1 MAKQYLTVNGQLVMH
16 NGKLI
21 QVPDPDSIND
31 LLDEQDGYATQL
43 KQLSDDVSNLAL
55 NGLVDGTPRGSF
67 QTLEQLQS
75 AYPDGTPGIYV
86 ITKTGEW
93 CYYNE
98 GWKIGGN
105 YIEPDSGGGASIT
118 ANIKITG
125 NKDDILGTTEHN
137 KLCILSNTGD
147 LSFKV
152 VDKIEG
158 GTEELSTLSTV
169 LPQALKSSCSARYNN
184 NIYIFG
190 GYNGY
195 YQNTIYKF
203 NCATETITTLS
214 ITLPQ
219 LLGNACC
226 SIHNDNIYIFG
237 GFDGNCQNTIYKFNC
252 STETITTL
260 SATLPQKL
268 YYLSCSTYN
277 NNIYVFGGVG
287 DGDISQYIYR
297 FNCTNETISTLS
309 VTLPK
314 KLYGHCCSVHN
325 DNIFIFGGFTPT
337 GNEVL
342 NTIYKFDCT
351 NETITTLST
360 VLPQKLYYISC
371 SIHNDNIYIFGG
383 YNGTSIVNTI
393 YKFNCINE
401 SITTL
406 SSILPQ
412 QLYEVSCSTYNS
424 NIYIFGGSAGNSN
437 YSKAIYNFSV
447 SFELAANNVLI
458 YNANNNYSFD
468 LITDQVTIPIKNVY
482 IGDSN
487 NTAQLAKAYLYD
499 ESKMGWVNVNTGE
512 VLS

>member
-67 QTLEQLQS
+67 QTLELLQS

-118 ANIKITG
+118 SNIKITG

-152 VDKIEG
+152 VDKING
-158 GTEELSTLSTV
+158 GSEEISSLSEV
-169 LPQALKSSCSARYNN
+169 LPQDLYDTCCARY
-184 NIYIFG
+184 
-190 GYNGY
+190 
-195 YQNTIYKF
+195 
-203 NCATETITTLS
+203 
-214 ITLPQ
+214 
-219 LLGNACC
+219 
-226 SIHNDNIYIFG
+226 
-237 GFDGNCQNTIYKFNC
+237 
-252 STETITTL
+252 
-260 SATLPQKL
+260 
-268 YYLSCSTYN
+268 
-277 NNIYVFGGVG
+277 
-287 DGDISQYIYR
+287 
-297 FNCTNETISTLS
+297 
-309 VTLPK
+309 
-314 KLYGHCCSVHN
+314 
-325 DNIFIFGGFTPT
+325 
-337 GNEVL
+337 
-342 NTIYKFDCT
+342 
-351 NETITTLST
+351 
-360 VLPQKLYYISC
+360 
-371 SIHNDNIYIFGG
+371 NDNIYIFGG
-383 YNGTSIVNTI
+383 YSSVGKLNTI
-393 YKFNCINE
+393 YKFNCINKTIE
-401 SITTL
+401 KLNVNLPNVLYGACCSTYGDSIYIFGGYGEYRLNTIYKFNCSNETIEKLNVTLPDTFNWACCSTYGDSIYIFGGYDGRECKQTIYKFNCISEAVTTL
-406 SSILPQ
+406 SVKLPQ
-412 QLYEVSCSTYNS
+412 KLRNLCCSIQDK
-424 NIYIFGGSAGNSN
+424 NIYIFGGFNDGKAVNTIYKFNCVNDTISTLTTKLPQILYSASCSKYNNSIFIFGGNNGGSEVN
-437 YSKAIYNFSV
+437 TIYRFNCNDEIITKLNLTLTQSIQDSTCATYNDDIYIFGGYSGGATNTIYNLSL

-458 YNANNNYSFD
+458 YNANSNYSFE
-468 LITDQVTIPIKNVY
+468 LVTNQVTIPINKVY

-487 NTAQLAKAYLYD
+487 NTAQLANAYLYD
-499 ESKMGWVNVNTGE
+499 ETKSAWVNVNTGE